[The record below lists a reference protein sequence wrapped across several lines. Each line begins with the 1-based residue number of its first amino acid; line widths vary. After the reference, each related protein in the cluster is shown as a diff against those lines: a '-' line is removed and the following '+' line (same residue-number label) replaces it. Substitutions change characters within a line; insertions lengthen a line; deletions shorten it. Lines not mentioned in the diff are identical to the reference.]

1 MDPVLASQRGTQSSV
16 PDQSKLSPA
25 TGKAAAKAQDTFATT
40 APGSQSALIPSE
52 RYERCLITP
61 FKIHNAL
68 CMLQNCPLVIYNLL
82 LENFPQGQTVNW
94 IDLQQPSIE
103 GSEVAEFPNMYPDY
117 KAYQPATLAKM
128 VRYMRV
134 LDQTK
139 EKCPEGVLRAFNLL
153 NRSGELHVAA
163 QSLIEGDAY
172 ARGIMKELSENSLI
186 SVCLFALSIP
196 STASCFAEIR
206 TLIENKLREDKLVFN
221 TDNLWGLCQ
230 QLQPQMR
237 REDLGDK
244 LAHLAHLA
252 SYNVKT
258 YDTLCAAIKLREN
271 ISFERALERSENREQ
286 HLPHM
291 LHVVAQIT
299 RSNPVIENEFSHW
312 LLGSNKETK
321 LLCFALALTQVG
333 SEGAHFQ
340 EWCELVKT
348 KLKSTFNIDC
358 AELNLDTLDRCK
370 AEFQKKT

>member
-1 MDPVLASQRGTQSSV
+1 MDPVLASQSATQSFV
-16 PDQSKLSPA
+16 LDQSNFPPA
-25 TGKAAAKAQDTFATT
+25 AGKAAAKAQDTFATT
-40 APGSQSALIPSE
+40 TPASQSALISAK
-52 RYERCLITP
+52 LIFTP

-68 CMLQNCPLVIYNLL
+68 CTLQNHPLIIFNLL
-82 LENFPQGQTVNW
+82 LENFPQGQTVDW
-94 IDLQQPSIE
+94 MDLQQPPIE
-103 GSEVAEFPNMYPDY
+103 GLEVADFPNMYPDY
-117 KAYQPATLAKM
+117 NAYPPATLVKM

-139 EKCPEGVLRAFNLL
+139 EKCPEGALQAFNLL
-153 NRSGELHVAA
+153 NRLGELHLAA
-163 QSLIEGDAY
+163 QSLIKGDAY

-196 STASCFAEIR
+196 PSASCFEEIR
-206 TLIENKLREDKLVFN
+206 VLIENKLREEKLVFK
-221 TDNLWGLCQ
+221 TDNLWVLCQ
-230 QLQPQMR
+230 ELQPQIQR
-237 REDLGDK
+237 SDLGSK

-252 SYNVKT
+252 FYTIKT
-258 YDTLCAAIKLREN
+258 YDTLRSSVAIKLREN
-271 ISFERALERSENREQ
+271 ITPEQALERSENREQ
-286 HLPHM
+286 YLPHM

-299 RSNPVIENEFSHW
+299 RSNPAIDNELSQC

-333 SEGAHFQ
+333 SKGAHYQ

-370 AEFQKKT
+370 AEAQKRT